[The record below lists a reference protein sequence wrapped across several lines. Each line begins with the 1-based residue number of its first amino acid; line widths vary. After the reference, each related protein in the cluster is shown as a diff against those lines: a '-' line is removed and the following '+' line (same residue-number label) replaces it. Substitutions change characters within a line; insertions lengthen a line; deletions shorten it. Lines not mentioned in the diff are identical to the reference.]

1 MEGNT
6 IWSSQVNL
14 FLSVLFVGS
23 FALGAW
29 LIIWQA
35 VSGHNP
41 IADALYTE
49 MQTETQTP

>member
-1 MEGNT
+1 MGNNFWT
-6 IWSSQVNL
+6 SEVNL

-23 FALGAW
+23 FTLGAA
-29 LIIWQA
+29 LILWQA

-49 MQTETQTP
+49 MQAETQTP

>member
-1 MEGNT
+1 M
-6 IWSSQVNL
+6 

-23 FALGAW
+23 FALGAG

-41 IADALYTE
+41 IADALYT
-49 MQTETQTP
+49 QIQNETKTP